1 MSSRAE
7 SGAVSILAALMGMGL
22 IGIVATFSQSTS
34 NGNSLTGVH
43 NRLDALENNRATAT
57 ARRWTA
63 DDQMEFITCL
73 DHPNFTQ
80 ERRACIHRI
89 KARFQA
95 AQQP

>member
-1 MSSRAE
+1 MISRAE
-7 SGAVSILAALMGMGL
+7 SWAVSILAALMGMGL

>member
-1 MSSRAE
+1 MMSFRAE
-7 SGAVSILAALMGMGL
+7 NWTVSILSVLMGLGL

-63 DDQMEFITCL
+63 DDQMEYIACTEYA
-73 DHPNFTQ
+73 NFSP
-80 ERRACIHRI
+80 ERRACINLI

-95 AQQP
+95 AQQ

>member
-7 SGAVSILAALMGMGL
+7 SWAVSILAALMGMGL

-73 DHPNFTQ
+73 DHPNFSP

>member
-7 SGAVSILAALMGMGL
+7 SWAVSILAALMGLGL

>member
-7 SGAVSILAALMGMGL
+7 SWAVSILAALMGMGL

-63 DDQMEFITCL
+63 DDQIEFITCL

>member
-7 SGAVSILAALMGMGL
+7 SWAVSILAALMGMGL

-34 NGNSLTGVH
+34 NGNSLTGMH

-63 DDQMEFITCL
+63 DDQMDYIACMEYA
-73 DHPNFTQ
+73 NFSP
-80 ERRACIHRI
+80 ERRACINRI
-89 KARFQA
+89 KARFKA
-95 AQQP
+95 AQQ

>member
-1 MSSRAE
+1 MFRKLF
-7 SGAVSILAALMGMGL
+7 VSILAALMGMGL

>member
-7 SGAVSILAALMGMGL
+7 SWAVSILAALMGMGL

-57 ARRWTA
+57 ARRWTS

>member
-7 SGAVSILAALMGMGL
+7 SWAVSILAALMGMGL

-63 DDQMEFITCL
+63 DDQMEYIACMEYA
-73 DHPNFTQ
+73 NFSP
-80 ERRACIHRI
+80 ERRACINRI

-95 AQQP
+95 AQQ

>member
-7 SGAVSILAALMGMGL
+7 SWAVSILAALMGMGL

-34 NGNSLTGVH
+34 NGDSLTGVH

-63 DDQMEFITCL
+63 DDQMEYIACMEYA
-73 DHPNFTQ
+73 NFSP
-80 ERRACIHRI
+80 ERRACINRI

-95 AQQP
+95 AQQ

>member
-1 MSSRAE
+1 MSFRAE
-7 SGAVSILAALMGMGL
+7 SWAVSILAALMGMGL
-22 IGIVATFSQSTS
+22 IGIVANFSQSTS
-34 NGNSLTGVH
+34 NGNSLTGVQ

-63 DDQMEFITCL
+63 DDQLEFITCL

>member
-7 SGAVSILAALMGMGL
+7 SWAVSILAALMGMGL

>member
-7 SGAVSILAALMGMGL
+7 SWAVSILAALMGMGL

-73 DHPNFTQ
+73 DNPNFSA
-80 ERRACIHRI
+80 ERRACINRI

>member
-1 MSSRAE
+1 MISRAE
-7 SGAVSILAALMGMGL
+7 RWAVSILAALMGMGL
-22 IGIVATFSQSTS
+22 IGIVATFSQSNS